1 MRTRL
6 GLDGRS
12 VKDRA
17 RRHGRWT
24 LLLPLLAGLIP
35 GLVAAPAPVHAQ
47 SGCPDV
53 LLGDS
58 LAVGMAPFAQAQ
70 GFEVIARNGA
80 GIAWLRQQ
88 EPRCARRLVL
98 VFGTNDLRGMRNEEA
113 DQYLRQISA
122 VMERWPAARIIWATP
137 GCFNRDAQL
146 EQGSTALDRVLA
158 RRVNQADDA
167 LRHLPAIHRGRE
179 ARCTYESHDGVHP
192 TGEFYRSWWSTLV
205 RSMERTQVAG
215 VR

>member
-1 MRTRL
+1 MRKRL
-6 GLDGRS
+6 GLDGRFS
-12 VKDRA
+12 MGRVRS
-17 RRHGRWT
+17 HGRWT
-24 LLLPLLAGLIP
+24 LLLPLLAGLM
-35 GLVAAPAPVHAQ
+35 GAPAPAAAQ
-47 SGCPDV
+47 NGCPDV

-70 GFEVIARNGA
+70 GFQVIARGGA
-80 GIAWLRQQ
+80 GITWLRQQ

-113 DQYLRQISA
+113 DSYLRQISA

-146 EQGSTALDRVLA
+146 EQGSTALDRMLA

-167 LRHLPAIHRGRE
+167 LRHLPAINRGRE
-179 ARCTYESHDGVHP
+179 ARCTYDSHDGVHP
-192 TGEFYRSWWSTLV
+192 TAEWYRNWWTGLM